1 MWKIINV
8 ENKKN
13 WLYIQINE
21 LKFATT
27 LQTNRYN
34 LSE

>member
-21 LKFATT
+21 LKFAT